1 MGLGDR
7 LKHAWNAFFNKDP
20 TNDSREYEGYGS
32 SYRPDRYRLSR
43 GNDRTIINS
52 IFTRISMDTAAIP
65 IKHVRLDEND
75 RYLETI
81 ESGLNNCLTLEANID
96 QTGRAFVQD
105 IVISM
110 LDEGCVAVVPTD
122 TSTDPRNSNSYEI
135 EKLRVGKIISWYP
148 ETVRVELYNEK
159 VGRKQEVTLP
169 KHMVSIVENPLYSV
183 FNEPNSTMQ
192 RLIRKLSLLDYIDE
206 NNSSGKLDLII
217 QLPYVIKSE
226 ARRIQA
232 EQRRKD
238 IEKQLAGSKYGIAY
252 TDGTEHIT
260 QLNRAV
266 ENNLLSQVEYL
277 TRILYGQLGLT
288 EAVMNGTAD
297 EKTMLNYYNQ
307 TIEPIL
313 SAITDEMKR
322 KFLTKTARTQ
332 GQSIMFIRDPFRL
345 VPITELATIAD
356 TFTRNEIMT
365 SNELRQ
371 IVGLKPSTDPNADEL
386 RNKNLNKS
394 NEELAGGTNPVYDDM
409 GFIPE
414 DEEVPTEE
422 ELEDLNGLDKQI
434 DELEYMLAHSDE
446 FLEHY
451 ASPYYDPVKANEYY
465 EEHKKLKGRRSVATL
480 NDKGREAAAYVKES
494 LTNERKAK
502 VATHKTE
509 TDSKVNKINS
519 SKKSQIERHK
529 VQMQSKIDKLK
540 DQLKSM
546 SKDDR
551 KANRERFSNIIAALR
566 EENRSVR
573 ERLLINA
580 KSNVSSARENHRDYK
595 EKTKEEYDQKYI
607 DELDAL
613 RSDSRYVKPVTRR
626 RKS

>member
-20 TNDSREYEGYGS
+20 TNDFREYEGYGS

-148 ETVRVELYNEK
+148 EAVRVELYNEK

-238 IEKQLAGSKYGIAY
+238 IERQLAGSKYGIAY

-345 VPITELATIAD
+345 VPIAELATIAD

-394 NEELAGGTNPVYDDM
+394 NEELAGGINKVYDDM
-409 GFIPE
+409 EFISE

-451 ASPYYDPVKANEYY
+451 ASPYYDPVKAHEYY

-480 NDKGREAAAYVKES
+480 NDKGREAAAYVKEQ
-494 LTNERKAK
+494 LANERKAK

-509 TDSKVNKINS
+509 TDSKVNRINS

-540 DQLKSM
+540 EQLKNM

-573 ERLLINA
+573 ERLSTNA
-580 KSNVSSARENHRDYK
+580 RSNVSSTRENHRDYK